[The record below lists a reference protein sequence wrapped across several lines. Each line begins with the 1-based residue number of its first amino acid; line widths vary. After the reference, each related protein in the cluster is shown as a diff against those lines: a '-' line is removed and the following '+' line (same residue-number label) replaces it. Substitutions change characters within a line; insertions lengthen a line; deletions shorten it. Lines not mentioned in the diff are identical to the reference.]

1 MGFNKWKEAQDAA
14 QAAEPKA
21 PPPEVRRE
29 HAPRRKRDNKA
40 WEPAVG
46 GEGGVYLDPFKGYI
60 NWQFKCARCPERYGC
75 EKHKKFVEGD
85 VKPLA
90 FLHAWHDVEPCPG
103 KTHRNSDPTPEA
115 VATYLAAH
123 GAGLGDLYT
132 LLSGRA
138 LPR

>member
-1 MGFNKWKEAQDAA
+1 ML
-14 QAAEPKA
+14 
-21 PPPEVRRE
+21 PPTEVRRE

-40 WEPAVG
+40 WVPAVG
-46 GEGGVYLDPFKGYI
+46 GEGGVYLDPFKDYI
-60 NWQFKCARCPERYGC
+60 NWQFKCARCPDRHGC
-75 EKHKKFVEGD
+75 EKHKKFVVGD
-85 VKPLA
+85 LKPLA
-90 FLHAWHDVEPCPG
+90 FLHAWHDVEPRAG

-123 GAGLGDLYT
+123 GGPLGELYS